1 MPLLLCVLLRQPESP
16 PSKTLEKL
24 LHSVGQ
30 HTDSGIQ
37 DVYSE
42 HILLC
47 FVADKKTGDVIPKKT
62 KRKKTGTYMNNTTTE
77 ATVLLATSENASRAG
92 TSGVSWGAVLG
103 GAVAAAALSLILL
116 MLGTGLG
123 LSSVS
128 PWSYNTTVI
137 GISTIAWLAFT
148 QLAASGIG
156 GYIAGRL
163 RTRWTNV
170 HDHEVYFRDT
180 AHGMLAWAVAS
191 LLTVGLLASAA
202 TSILGS
208 AADAAGTAVNATAT
222 VAGNAKVNPV
232 DYFTDMLLRADQ
244 ATATTSTATDGTAS
258 NSGNSNSVR
267 MEVGRILST
276 DIANGSL
283 SPADR
288 DYLARLVA
296 KRADMTQVDATKR
309 VDAVFDQ
316 LNRSVTE
323 AKNSAKLAAD
333 QARKAAANSAL
344 WMFVALLL
352 GAFVA
357 SLAATLGGR
366 QRDQAHL
373 IA

>member
-1 MPLLLCVLLRQPESP
+1 MN
-16 PSKTLEKL
+16 
-24 LHSVGQ
+24 
-30 HTDSGIQ
+30 
-37 DVYSE
+37 
-42 HILLC
+42 
-47 FVADKKTGDVIPKKT
+47 
-62 KRKKTGTYMNNTTTE
+62 NNTTE
-77 ATVLLATSENASRAG
+77 ANMLVVTQENASRSG

-116 MLGTGLG
+116 MLGAGLG
-123 LSSVS
+123 LSAVS
-128 PWSYNTTVI
+128 PWSYNATVM
-137 GISTIAWLAFT
+137 GISTVAWIGFT

-163 RTRWTNV
+163 RTKWSNV
-170 HDHEVYFRDT
+170 HDNEVYFRDT

-202 TSILGS
+202 QSMLSG
-208 AADAAGTAVNATAT
+208 AADAAGTAVTATAAVAGN

-232 DYFTDMLLRADQ
+232 DYFTDMLLRTEQ
-244 ATATTSTATDGTAS
+244 TATDGAAS
-258 NSGNSNSVR
+258 NAGNNNGVR

-283 SPADR
+283 SPNDR
-288 DYLARLVA
+288 DYLAKLVA
-296 KRADMTQVDATKR
+296 QRTGMTQVDASKR

-316 LNRSVTE
+316 LNKSVSD
-323 AKNSAKLAAD
+323 AKNTAKVAAD

-366 QRDQAHL
+366 QRDEAHV
-373 IA
+373 IV

>member
-1 MPLLLCVLLRQPESP
+1 M
-16 PSKTLEKL
+16 
-24 LHSVGQ
+24 HSVGK
-30 HTDSGIQ
+30 HTDPEIKN
-37 DVYSE
+37 VYSV

-47 FVADKKTGDVIPKKT
+47 FVVDKKTGDVIPKKT
-62 KRKKTGTYMNNTTTE
+62 NRKKTDTYMNNTTTE

-244 ATATTSTATDGTAS
+244 ATATTTSTATDSTAS
-258 NSGNSNSVR
+258 NTGNSNNVR
-267 MEVGRILST
+267 MEVSRILST

-288 DYLARLVA
+288 DYLAKLVA
-296 KRADMTQVDATKR
+296 KRTDMTQADATKR
-309 VDAVFDQ
+309 VDAVFEQ
-316 LNRSVTE
+316 LNKSVTD
-323 AKNSAKLAAD
+323 AKNSAKAAAD

>member
-1 MPLLLCVLLRQPESP
+1 
-16 PSKTLEKL
+16 
-24 LHSVGQ
+24 
-30 HTDSGIQ
+30 
-37 DVYSE
+37 
-42 HILLC
+42 
-47 FVADKKTGDVIPKKT
+47 
-62 KRKKTGTYMNNTTTE
+62 MNNTTTE

-123 LSSVS
+123 LSSIS

-244 ATATTSTATDGTAS
+244 ATTTTTATSTDGTAS
-258 NSGNSNSVR
+258 NTGNNNSVR

-288 DYLARLVA
+288 DYLAKLVA
-296 KRADMTQVDATKR
+296 KRTDMTQVDATKR